1 MKIGIL
7 FLVLFVLT
15 LESTAQTCCTGG
27 VPYLGAFKI
36 PVVSSGQF
44 SLNFSYGLNK
54 NADLLLQDE
63 EISDNSSQRI
73 VQTILLQSDYGLNE
87 NISFSVVIP
96 YLFQKEQINFLSNNH
111 QLLNNGFGDLSL
123 WSNYKR
129 ELGLHNVAASIAL
142 KVPSGKT
149 DAVDPENG
157 IEYPFSF
164 QNGSGSW
171 DFIFNVYDEIP
182 LDKKRVVTWVNQ
194 ISAKINTKGNKFVAH
209 PGYRFGHTFQYFSS
223 ISVHWVMGKFLANSF
238 VGFSY
243 QKKMKD
249 EFDGGFENENTGGN
263 WIYANIGYN
272 HQFNPKLMIGIS
284 GSLPIYR
291 SINGLQLTTDKQ
303 ANIIIGYII

>member
-7 FLVLFVLT
+7 FLVLLVLT

-87 NISFSVVIP
+87 NISFSIVIP

-129 ELGLHNVAASIAL
+129 ELG
-142 KVPSGKT
+142 
-149 DAVDPENG
+149 
-157 IEYPFSF
+157 
-164 QNGSGSW
+164 
-171 DFIFNVYDEIP
+171 
-182 LDKKRVVTWVNQ
+182 
-194 ISAKINTKGNKFVAH
+194 
-209 PGYRFGHTFQYFSS
+209 
-223 ISVHWVMGKFLANSF
+223 
-238 VGFSY
+238 
-243 QKKMKD
+243 
-249 EFDGGFENENTGGN
+249 
-263 WIYANIGYN
+263 
-272 HQFNPKLMIGIS
+272 
-284 GSLPIYR
+284 
-291 SINGLQLTTDKQ
+291 
-303 ANIIIGYII
+303 